1 MPKVNELKNAKVQQ
15 PPRLRVHKDVIGA
28 VAQDDKNMIKLTA
41 LAQRVLVV
49 WKDTHDVEPMVAP
62 LRNAGCWVETATV
75 VEDAVRFAA
84 ALKPTIVLIGDTPSG
99 LNRVELTIQIRSVL
113 PADAP
118 PVFIM
123 APSCDSVCVTSGP
136 GSEASAGAD
145 DSMEELLGQLNSL
158 LSGDHP
164 QQTGSLETN
173 SSSERVQCN
182 GVCLDRVRHRV
193 AVDDEEVHLTPTE
206 FKLLWEFV
214 VHPGFVQSRED
225 LTRTCKGTTS
235 RVQTRTIDAHVK
247 AIRQKLKDRAFLI
260 ETVHGVGYRFRDTD
274 W

>member
-1 MPKVNELKNAKVQQ
+1 MPIDDGLINANAQ
-15 PPRLRVHKDVIGA
+15 PPLRRRIHKGLIGA
-28 VAQDDKNMIKLTA
+28 VTQDAKNMIKLTA
-41 LAQRVLVV
+41 LAQRVLIV

-62 LRNAGCWVETATV
+62 LRDAGCWVETANAA
-75 VEDAVRFAA
+75 EDAVRLATT
-84 ALKPTIVLIGDTPSG
+84 LKPTIVLIGDMLSG
-99 LNRVELTIQIRSVL
+99 LNRMGLTIQIRSVL

-123 APSCDSVCVTSGP
+123 APSCDSVCVTSGLE
-136 GSEASAGAD
+136 SETSATAE
-145 DSMEELLGQLNSL
+145 DSMEELLGQLSSL
-158 LSGDHP
+158 LSVDHP

-173 SSSERVQCN
+173 SSSERVRCH

-193 AVDDEEVHLTPTE
+193 WVADEEVHLTPTE
-206 FKLLWEFV
+206 FKLLWQLA
-214 VHPGFVQSRED
+214 VHPGLVQSRGD
-225 LTRTCKGTTS
+225 LTRTCKGTAS
-235 RVQTRTIDAHVK
+235 RVKTRTIDAHVK